1 MAEKPIWH
9 YSVYPHLL
17 SMLRDGFIKPATAL
31 VEPPELPI
39 VWFSKS
45 QTWERTATKDMR
57 LPDGSSAT
65 LDFRGMLSRG
75 VRPVRIGVSREIA
88 PYDWP
93 ALRRLSGMESRM
105 ANGLVRVAREL
116 GADPRDWRGT
126 FEPVPMEV
134 WGDIQVYDG
143 GAWITPKGPKVY
155 RDPVSGS
162 EVWV

>member
-1 MAEKPIWH
+1 MAEKTVWH
-9 YSVYPHLL
+9 YSIYPHLL
-17 SMLRDGFIKPATAL
+17 SMLRDGFIKPATAF
-31 VEPPELPI
+31 VKPPERPI

-45 QTWERTATKDMR
+45 QTWERSVTKGLR
-57 LPDGSSAT
+57 LPDGSSVT
-65 LDFRGMLSRG
+65 LDFHGMVSHG
-75 VRPVRIGVSREIA
+75 VRPVRIGVSPEVA

-116 GADPRDWRGT
+116 GADPRDWCGT

-155 RDPVSGS
+155 HDPVRDS
-162 EVWV
+162 EVSV